1 MNRKKKWLIITMV
14 TLVVIMLVIYG
25 WHRSTTQWTRDLKVV
40 YVDRVSKTDV
50 GNYSESSYDL
60 YEITNTTNGT
70 LKEVVVIVS
79 VDTIYGEF
87 EYEDS
92 VSYTIKPGETV
103 EYRLYDKDYQSAAQ
117 EQNIELGFLS
127 VSSVEIVKIK
137 YTK

>member
-1 MNRKKKWLIITMV
+1 MKRKKKWLIIAAIT
-14 TLVVIMLVIYG
+14 VVVVLVIYG
-25 WHRSTTQWTRDLKVV
+25 WHRSTTQWTRDLNVV
-40 YVDRVSKTDV
+40 YVDRVSRTDV
-50 GNYSESSYDL
+50 GNHSESSYDL
-60 YEITNTTNGT
+60 YEITNTTDVT
-70 LKEVVVIVS
+70 LKEVVVIIS

-87 EYEDS
+87 KYEDS

-117 EQNIELGFLS
+117 EQSIELGFLS

>member
-1 MNRKKKWLIITMV
+1 MKRKKKWLIIAAIT
-14 TLVVIMLVIYG
+14 VVVVLVIYG
-25 WHRSTTQWTRDLKVV
+25 WHRSTTQWTRDLNVV
-40 YVDRVSKTDV
+40 YVDRVSRTDV
-50 GNYSESSYDL
+50 GNHSESSYDL
-60 YEITNTTNGT
+60 YEITNTTDVT
-70 LKEVVVIVS
+70 LKEVVVIIS

-87 EYEDS
+87 KYEDS

-117 EQNIELGFLS
+117 EQSIELAFLS

>member
-1 MNRKKKWLIITMV
+1 MKRKKKWLIIAAIA
-14 TLVVIMLVIYG
+14 VVVVLVIYG
-25 WHRSTTQWTRDLKVV
+25 WHRSTTQWTRDLNVV
-40 YVDRVSKTDV
+40 YVDRVDKTDV
-50 GNYSESSYDL
+50 GNHSESSYDL

-92 VSYTIKPGETV
+92 VSYTIRPGETV